1 MFSSSYYIIY
11 LFQACIDPNKE
22 VEKEEMIEDFKE
34 DDPLEV
40 HELQTKSEEN
50 QEDQQ
55 MGLKEEDEF
64 ETCSIETEID
74 ICDDMNGSVTDSV
87 SSDLLQFFS

>member
-1 MFSSSYYIIY
+1 
-11 LFQACIDPNKE
+11 
-22 VEKEEMIEDFKE
+22 MIEDFKE

-40 HELQTKSEEN
+40 HELQTKSEDN

-74 ICDDMNGSVTDSV
+74 ICDDMNDSVTDSV